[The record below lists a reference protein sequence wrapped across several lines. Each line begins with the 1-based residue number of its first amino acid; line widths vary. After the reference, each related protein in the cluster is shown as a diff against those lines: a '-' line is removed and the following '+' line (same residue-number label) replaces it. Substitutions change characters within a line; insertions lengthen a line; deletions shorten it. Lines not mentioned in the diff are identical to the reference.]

1 MSFKNRYLKSGRRFS
16 LIYNRIRKM
25 KKLSFLAV
33 AALIVFTQNAF
44 SQTKT
49 TKTENI
55 ILITFDGLRWQE
67 LFKGA
72 DSLMIDDT
80 GMIESPGS
88 LLKDFWAEDPT
99 VRRKML
105 FPFFWSTI
113 AEQGQIYGNRT
124 FGNKVDNSNT
134 MWFSYPG
141 YNEVLSGFADDERI
155 NSNSKINNPN
165 VTLLEYLNQKP
176 EFRRKVMAFGSWDV
190 FPYII
195 NEERSGV
202 PVNAG
207 FDKAEGNDLTET
219 EKTLNRLQSEIRGPW
234 GEVRLDPFTHHYALE
249 AIKKYQPRVTYIAY
263 GETDDWAHGGKYD
276 QYLLS
281 AKQTDAFIREI
292 WETVQADPQYKD
304 KTTMIITVDHGR
316 GVSKTSWKG
325 HGSSIPEAGQIWM
338 MAIGPDTPASGEM
351 KVSGQWHSAMIA
363 RTIFKLLGMEYPDAK
378 AAPAVKEMVR

>member
-1 MSFKNRYLKSGRRFS
+1 
-16 LIYNRIRKM
+16 M
-25 KKLSFLAV
+25 KKFNFLFLSLA
-33 AALIVFTQNAF
+33 LLVFQPAF
-44 SQTKT
+44 SQNSDY
-49 TKTENI
+49 KTENI

-72 DSLMIDDT
+72 DSLMVDDT
-80 GMIESPGS
+80 GMIAKQGS
-88 LLKDFWAEDPT
+88 LLKDFWHEDPT

-113 AEQGQIYGNRT
+113 EAQGQLYGNRA

-176 EFRRKVMAFGSWDV
+176 EFKGKVMAFGSWDV

-207 FDKAEGNDLTET
+207 FDKAEGNDLTDV
-219 EKTLNRLQSEIRGPW
+219 EKTINRLQSEIRGPW
-234 GEVRLDPFTHHYALE
+234 GGVRLDPFTQHYALE
-249 AIKKYQPRVTYIAY
+249 SIKKYKPRVTYIAY

-276 QYLLS
+276 QYLWS
-281 AKQTDAFIREI
+281 AKQTDAYIWEI
-292 WETVQADPQYKD
+292 WETVQSDPQYKD

-316 GVSKTSWKG
+316 GTSKTTWKG
-325 HGSSIPEAGQIWM
+325 HGDEIPEAGQIWM
-338 MAIGPDTPASGEM
+338 MAIGPDTPAGGEM
-351 KVSGQWHSAMIA
+351 KIQGQWYSAMVA
-363 RTIFKLLGMEYPDAK
+363 RTIFQLLGMEYPDAK
-378 AAPAVKEMVR
+378 AAPAVKEMIK